1 MVINVGDTS
10 HPLHIPITADPV
22 IGNQKIHNMKKL
34 LIIFAAIVLAFSCEK
49 ENNPKSQTTVLDT
62 LIETAAST
70 NDDGSY
76 NLEMTMSGGGY
87 TVKLTVPSPEMKL
100 KAGTYEVKAGGCSVS
115 FNDGYVE
122 RKVSSGKVEIAA
134 DNNAY
139 TINMSVISRNEE
151 YKFKFQG
158 AVEFKSFVGTVI
170 RNRSV
175 NSAQMKREMKY
186 SIYLPKDY
194 GNGESFPVLYL
205 LHGYG
210 DENNAWLDKG
220 NLAKIAKDYE
230 DRGGKQMIVV
240 CPDALTT
247 FYFDSYQTKY
257 KTYFFE
263 ELVPAIEKEYKVKT
277 DKYSRSVA
285 GLSMGGYGTLYY
297 GLGEPDKFCYAY
309 ACSAACDMGAGY
321 PSLYD
326 LAKSADPSKLPG
338 ITLEMGT
345 EDWVTG
351 NGADF
356 HNALTAAGIQHEYIA
371 RSGVHDWNFW
381 QECLPKVLKRC
392 GESYRD

>member
-1 MVINVGDTS
+1 
-10 HPLHIPITADPV
+10 
-22 IGNQKIHNMKKL
+22 MKKL
-34 LIIFAAIVLAFSCEK
+34 LFIIAAIILALSCKK
-49 ENNPKSQTTVLDT
+49 EDNPKSNSYILDT
-62 LIETAAST
+62 MVETAASG

-76 NLEMTMSGGGY
+76 NLEMTMSGSGY
-87 TVKLTVPSPEMKL
+87 TVYLSLGSPEMKL
-100 KAGTYEVKAGGCSVS
+100 QAGKYGVKAGVCSVT
-115 FNDGYVE
+115 FNDGYID
-122 RKVSSGKVEIAA
+122 RKVSSGNVEITTERETY
-134 DNNAY
+134 N
-139 TINMSVISRNEE
+139 INISVTSRNTE
-151 YKFKFQG
+151 YKFKFSG
-158 AVEFKSFVGTVI
+158 KVAFRNFVGTVI
-170 RNRSV
+170 RNCTVS
-175 NSAQMKREMKY
+175 STAMKRDMKY

-194 GNGESFPVLYL
+194 GSGESFPVLYL

-220 NLAKIAKDYE
+220 NLAKIAKEYE
-230 DRGGKQMIVV
+230 DKGGKQMIVV

-263 ELVPAIEKEYKVKT
+263 ELVPAIEKDYRVKT
-277 DKYSRSVA
+277 DKYSRAVA

-326 LAKSADPSKLPG
+326 LAKSADPATLPG

-356 HNALTAAGIQHEYIA
+356 HQALNAAGIQHEYIA
-371 RSGVHDWNFW
+371 RTGVHDWNFW

-392 GESYRD
+392 GETFRD

>member
-1 MVINVGDTS
+1 
-10 HPLHIPITADPV
+10 
-22 IGNQKIHNMKKL
+22 MKKL
-34 LIIFAAIVLAFSCEK
+34 LLILAAILVASACEK
-49 ENNPKSQTTVLDT
+49 ENGSQSQVTILDT
-62 LIETAAST
+62 LVETNASS

-76 NLEMTMSGGGY
+76 NLGMIMSGKGY
-87 TVKLTVPSPEMKL
+87 TVTLSVRSSEMTL
-100 KAGTYEVKAGGCSVS
+100 KAGSYEVKSGVCEAS
-115 FNDGYVE
+115 FNDGYIE
-122 RKVSSGKVEIAA
+122 RKVSSGNVEISG
-134 DNNAY
+134 DKDAY
-139 TINMSVISRNEE
+139 NINISVISRNEE
-151 YKFKFQG
+151 YRFRFQG
-158 AVEFKSFVGTVI
+158 AVAFKNFVGTVI
-170 RNRSV
+170 RNCTVS
-175 NSAQMKREMKY
+175 STAMKRDMKY

-194 GNGESFPVLYL
+194 GSGESFPVLYL

-220 NLAKIAKDYE
+220 NLAKIAKTYE
-230 DRGGKQMIVV
+230 DNGGKQMIVV

-263 ELVPAIEKEYKVKT
+263 ELVPAIENAYRVKT
-277 DKYSRSVA
+277 DKYSRAVA

-309 ACSAACDMGAGY
+309 ACSAACDMGVGY

-326 LAKSADPSKLPG
+326 LAKTADPAKLPG

-351 NGADF
+351 NGAEF
-356 HNALTAAGIQHEYIA
+356 HQALTAAGIKHEYIA
-371 RSGVHDWNFW
+371 RTGVHDWNFW

-392 GESYRD
+392 GESYR